1 MLVKNCISL
10 KGRYAFL
17 RKGCRSVIKINY
29 NFLFKEMWHPYQ
41 YAQGK
46 LKLVKDLKTGQAN
59 LRVSLIDQEEI
70 NDIGR
75 VPLVAIRSLRNGKGT
90 IKSITTR

>member
-1 MLVKNCISL
+1 
-10 KGRYAFL
+10 
-17 RKGCRSVIKINY
+17 
-29 NFLFKEMWHPYQ
+29 MWHPYP

-75 VPLVAIRSLRNGKGT
+75 VSFVANRSLKSAKAT
-90 IKSITTR
+90 IKSTIIR

>member
-1 MLVKNCISL
+1 
-10 KGRYAFL
+10 
-17 RKGCRSVIKINY
+17 
-29 NFLFKEMWHPYQ
+29 MWHPYQ

-75 VPLVAIRSLRNGKGT
+75 VSFVAIRSLRNEKVT
-90 IKSITTR
+90 IKLTTIR